1 MNSPKLGANHTQ
13 SRDDDETADEPCDGA
28 NPGVLSKWD
37 EDLPTSVVLGI
48 ASAVLIGAVL
58 WIGVLTIVA
67 LLL

>member
-28 NPGVLSKWD
+28 NPRVLSKWD
-37 EDLPTSVVLGI
+37 EDLPTSAVLGI
-48 ASAVLIGAVL
+48 ALAVLIGAVL